1 MRAKYRNLIPL
12 VALLLLLPI
21 TKSNAVYQGVDAI
34 GAPNVVSVVKEYS
47 NGLRYGGCSGALISA
62 RIVVTAAHCVT
73 DDQTGLLAKNV
84 WVSPAGAVYK
94 PFEEDGKRYQ
104 ILANT
109 SSVAESRAIY
119 EQYLAI
125 SIQVTS
131 TYESS
136 GSYVNDNDIAFLV
149 LKKALP
155 FTSSITIA
163 SDEETEAFIANK
175 SPVRIY
181 GYGIT
186 SFDGESSL
194 TPKMAIMNFDVK
206 STTLKNSA
214 YIQSATSSACPGDSG
229 GPVIVSTATKLFL
242 VGVITGGNTATTGP
256 ACNGKI
262 GGNFFTLVALV
273 TKYSNLAFTAAV
285 IASQQSDT
293 AGVQAVDKA
302 VADAKVAAE
311 VTEAAAKLAQD
322 KAVSDAKAAAKLAQD
337 KAVADAKAVAE
348 AAAKLAQDEAQGEL
362 ASANASLADSQNV
375 NREQAARISTIEEQ
389 FKVLSESVSAFQTQ
403 VSQLNSKLLAAL
415 ASQNAL
421 NTKLKKVCSAKPKP
435 KGC

>member
-12 VALLLLLPI
+12 VALLLLLPV

-34 GAPNVVSVVKEYS
+34 GAPNVVSVVKEHS

-94 PFEEDGKRYQ
+94 PFEEDGKGYQ
-104 ILANT
+104 ILANA

-119 EQYLAI
+119 EQYLAV

-131 TYESS
+131 TYKSS
-136 GSYVNDNDIAFLV
+136 GNYVNENDIAFLV

-163 SDEETEAFIANK
+163 SDEETEAFITNK

-181 GYGIT
+181 GYGMT
-186 SFDGESSL
+186 SFDSGSSL

-214 YIQSATSSACPGDSG
+214 YIKSATSSACPGDSG
-229 GPVIVSTATKLFL
+229 GPVIVSTATKLYL
-242 VGVITGGNTATTGP
+242 VGVITGGNTPTTGP
-256 ACNGKI
+256 ACNDKSGD
-262 GGNFFTLVALV
+262 NFFTLVALV

-293 AGVQAVDKA
+293 EGVQAVDKA
-302 VADAKVAAE
+302 VADAKAVAA
-311 VTEAAAKLAQD
+311 AAAKLAQD
-322 KAVSDAKAAAKLAQD
+322 K
-337 KAVADAKAVAE
+337 
-348 AAAKLAQDEAQGEL
+348 AQGEL

-375 NREQAARISTIEEQ
+375 NREQAGRISSIEEQ
-389 FKVLSESVSAFQTQ
+389 FRVLSETLAANQNQ
-403 VSQLNSKLLAAL
+403 LSQLNAKLSSAL
-415 ASQNAL
+415 SGLNSANA
-421 NTKLKKVCSAKPKP
+421 KIKKICTAKPKP